1 MKNVV
6 NYILSAQKKIFVVA
20 FLAVFSSFYTMV
32 WGASHPSGSTTVTV
46 SGSTI
51 TISGEGAM
59 ANYANGSEINSLW
72 GTAISSA
79 TTLIVEDGVTHIGA
93 YSFYGFKNLTSV
105 TIPSSV
111 TSIGA
116 QAFNGCSALKKLY
129 YAGTPSEWASINF
142 GDQNANPFCALTVGT
157 GKLHMYGKRTAKSD
171 SILVLSPTI
180 KEIKPYAFYKANIA
194 ELSIPGTVERI
205 GDYAFYCKITGN
217 VAINRRDKP
226 TTGTFSITFDSSK
239 TTYLYIP
246 AGASSYSSNPWYDA
260 SGTNGAKN
268 IGRSSDHTACT
279 VTESG
284 TKKCK
289 TSGSCGA
296 NMTWTL
302 TEDGT
307 LTFTGHG
314 AMTNYENASDGS
326 KSTVVPWCR
335 LRRLIY
341 KVVVQGDK
349 DGDIT
354 GFGNNTFNYM
364 WGINEVELRQTTI
377 LPASFS
383 FSSIFNQRDKLTLTI
398 TDPASRLDAS
408 WSRLDEAPWNDD
420 DHWEIVY
427 PTTTVTLSKDAETN
441 GTFILSSSSLNTT
454 SSAQTVSVTCT
465 PSEGYAT
472 SSVSAT
478 NPDILLG
485 DITYAGSDNER
496 TVTYPAHTH
505 GSSTISVE
513 FVCARPTI
521 STDLSTEEVEYE
533 QNAAASALSVTADAN
548 SGDLSYQWQSSSDNS
563 SWSDIDGADEASFTP
578 PTTEIGTTFY
588 HCIVTNTTD
597 DCDESET
604 SNAAQI
610 TVTAPSPSAW
620 SLHYG
625 TDGQSD
631 WTIVDFSRVESTTE
645 WQIKDFVIPNKPN
658 WYVDNAAGNDPKK
671 KLSTWGD
678 LYFAASQQ
686 SGTCPMVGAATGA
699 IGTVRIYDN
708 SNWNNRYAGFI
719 PNGYVLKI
727 GSNEYSFA
735 SEDGN
740 EYRSEIIEYSGSNAR
755 DNVSVGIVD
764 ENGAFV
770 STDNT
775 SEMQHIFLHV
785 GNNTT
790 LWGKDGVTNFGLY
803 DDTEGHKYFTCL
815 MTAVPGENYLYEGWV
830 PSNCTKVIFCRLKS
844 STLDWGTGNDNVY
857 NLTNSLVLQDNQNLW
872 TVTGWGGGDGNW
884 SAYTQKGR
892 FCIWQ
897 SSIVK
902 NWGVCFRPC
911 YEFNN
916 TAGDGNWNTAGN
928 WKPQSVPTIDFDVFL
943 NKPVTVNVTTAQA
956 KSVVI
961 NQTTGNSGQLVVDAG
976 QKLIVAGT
984 IQKTTDGETYSATEA
999 NDIIINSDATHG
1011 LGALVMGTHDGTNQA
1026 TVNFTTLSS
1035 GTSDDNTSV
1044 AQYVGTP
1051 FNDETNILHNWYNS
1065 WVYGIDHTEGIIG
1078 WERVNEGQGMA
1089 PFKGYCIFSADGTH
1103 HNYWQQGTLV
1113 ASENQTISGLNWQS
1127 GVGTANL
1134 NNENLLANSW
1144 MAPIKI
1150 STMETSDFTNTEA
1163 TIYIFNSTS
1172 ASDYEKG
1179 GFASNYT
1186 GYTPGTA
1193 GDAIIPSMQSFSV
1206 FTKAAGG
1213 SSVALDYNKI
1223 VYQPALSGTVPGPN
1237 HAPRRAQAESE
1248 EANKL
1253 RLFVRTESGYGD
1265 LLYMWERSD
1274 FSEAFENGW
1283 DGHKLFGESVAPQ
1296 LFALSPDGDLAINCI
1311 PTFEGV
1317 QMGFKAG
1324 EQDNSYTFT
1333 FEYSDE
1339 AQPLYLLDISTNTYT
1354 QITSDTSYSFTTTDT
1369 DVHNRFVL
1377 TYNAPS
1383 TPTALETTPVVT
1395 TGKKVIY
1402 DNHLFILHN
1411 GRIFSAQGAMI
1422 Q

>member
-6 NYILSAQKKIFVVA
+6 NYILSAQKKIFVMA
-20 FLAVFSSFYTMV
+20 FLAVFSSFYTEV
-32 WGASHPSGSTTVTV
+32 WGTIYTHDYNAKIKGSFDTSTKTL
-46 SGSTI
+46 TI
-51 TISGEGAM
+51 TGEGQIPDLTVGGT
-59 ANYANGSEINSLW
+59 NYYSNNNPN
-72 GTAISSA
+72 
-79 TTLIVEDGVTHIGA
+79 VEKVIIGEGITWIGR
-93 YSFYGFKNLTSV
+93 YILQDYTNLTSI
-105 TIPSSV
+105 TFPSTLTRIRNYNFNNSKKIVEIHAYSPNQWAQVEFFETSAHPFGTTSV
-111 TSIGA
+111 DSEVKAARSFYFYGSNTA
-116 QAFNGCSALKKLY
+116 TTNLVF
-129 YAGTPSEWASINF
+129 TP
-142 GDQNANPFCALTVGT
+142 GLT
-157 GKLHMYGKRTAKSD
+157 
-171 SILVLSPTI
+171 
-180 KEIKPYAFYKANIA
+180 EIKDYTFYNTGTFTSV
-194 ELSIPGTVERI
+194 SIPGSVTNI
-205 GDYAFYCKITGN
+205 GSNALACKFNYVYVNKITP
-217 VAINRRDKP
+217 P
-226 TTGTFSITFDSSK
+226 TLENSYALTFSGNITSD
-239 TTYLYIP
+239 LYIP
-246 AGASSYSSNPWYDA
+246 TGAKSAYNVASKYWVYGMSYNSTAPNASRIHETNV
-260 SGTNGAKN
+260 SGTISDTYGAGITWELDENG
-268 IGRSSDHTACT
+268 
-279 VTESG
+279 VL
-284 TKKCK
+284 
-289 TSGSCGA
+289 
-296 NMTWTL
+296 TL
-302 TEDGT
+302 NAEGENKAI
-307 LTFTGHG
+307 TFTGES
-314 AMTNYENASDGS
+314 AYNQY
-326 KSTVVPWCR
+326 PWANF
-335 LRRLIY
+335 RRLVH
-341 KVVVQGDK
+341 KVVLQGE
-349 DGDIT
+349 ISELSQ
-354 GFGNNTFNYM
+354 TFTYC
-364 WGINEVELRQTTI
+364 WGISEITLNQTTI
-377 LPASFS
+377 PTFTTDKAKIAYGSL
-383 FSSIFNQRDKLTLTI
+383 FNQRDKLTLTL

-408 WSRLDEAPWNDD
+408 WSRLDEAPWNDA
-420 DHWEIVY
+420 HCEIVY

-441 GTFILSSSSLNTT
+441 GTFTLSSSSLNTT

-465 PSEGYAT
+465 PNDGYVT

-478 NPDILLG
+478 NPAILLG

-496 TVTYPAHTH
+496 TVTFPAYTH
-505 GSSTISVE
+505 GSSTISVDFE
-513 FVCARPTI
+513 CAKPTI

-533 QNAAASALSVTADAN
+533 QNAAASTLSVTADAN

-563 SWSDIDGADEASFTP
+563 SWSDIDGADEASYTP

-597 DCDESET
+597 DCDEFET

-631 WTIVDFSRVESTTE
+631 WTTVDFSQVGSTNE
-645 WQIKDFVIPNKPN
+645 WQIEDFVIPNKPN
-658 WYVDNAAGNDPKK
+658 WYVDNAAGSDVKK
-671 KLSTWGD
+671 RLSTWGD
-678 LYFAASQQ
+678 LYFAASQGD
-686 SGTCPMVGAATGA
+686 GTRPMVGNAVGA
-699 IGTVRIYDN
+699 VGIVRIYDN

-735 SEDGN
+735 LEDGN

-764 ENGAFV
+764 ANGDFV

-775 SEMQHIFLHV
+775 SEMQHIFL
-785 GNNTT
+785 NTGGT
-790 LWGKDGVTNFGLY
+790 DLWSTAGVTNFGLY
-803 DDTEGHKYFTCL
+803 DDTEGHKNFTCL

-830 PSNCTKVIFCRLKS
+830 PSTCTNVIFCRLKS
-844 STLDWGTGNDNVY
+844 STLDWGTGNDNVH

-897 SSIVK
+897 NSTVK

-956 KSVVI
+956 KNVII
-961 NQTTGNSGQLVVDAG
+961 NQEGGNNGQLVVNAG
-976 QKLIVAGT
+976 QKLIVAGS
-984 IQKTTDGETYSATEA
+984 IQKTTDGETYNATEA
-999 NDIIINSDATHG
+999 NDIIIHSDETNG
-1011 LGALVMGTHDGTNQA
+1011 LGALVIGSHDGTNKA

-1065 WVYGIDHTEGIIG
+1065 WVYGINHTGGVIG
-1078 WERVNEGQGMA
+1078 WERVNEGQGMT
-1089 PFKGYCIFSADGTH
+1089 PFKGYCVFSADGTH

-1127 GVGTANL
+1127 GVGTENP

-1150 STMETSDFTNTEA
+1150 NAMETSDFTNTEA
-1163 TIYIFNSTS
+1163 TVYIFNSTS

-1193 GDAIIPSMQSFSV
+1193 GDAIIPAMQSFSV
-1206 FTKAAGG
+1206 FTNAAGG
-1213 SSVALDYNKI
+1213 SSVTLDYNKI

-1237 HAPRRAQAESE
+1237 RAPLREAAE
-1248 EANKL
+1248 EANKI
-1253 RLFVRTESGYGD
+1253 RLFVHAENGYGD
-1265 LLYMWERSD
+1265 QLYMWERSD

-1339 AQPLYLLDISTNTYT
+1339 AQPLYLLDINTNTYT

-1383 TPTALETTPVVT
+1383 TPTALETTPAIT
-1395 TGKKVIY
+1395 TGKKVMY
-1402 DNHLFILHN
+1402 NNHLFILHN

>member
-6 NYILSAQKKIFVVA
+6 NYILSAQKKIFVMA

-32 WGASHPSGSTTVTV
+32 WGDTSYSITGSGTNKTLTITGTGAMPDFASREAPWYSEGSKIKHIVISDGVTSVGKYAFEGISSSDADVKVPTSCKSFGSNAFANCSTMVKIFYAGSPNQWAGITFNDAAAHPFGAV
-46 SGSTI
+46 SGSRK
-51 TISGEGAM
+51 
-59 ANYANGSEINSLW
+59 YYFYGSTS
-72 GTAISSA
+72 TVT
-79 TTLIVEDGVTHIGA
+79 TTLV
-93 YSFYGFKNLTSV
+93 FF
-105 TIPSSV
+105 PS
-111 TSIGA
+111 
-116 QAFNGCSALKKLY
+116 L
-129 YAGTPSEWASINF
+129 
-142 GDQNANPFCALTVGT
+142 DQ
-157 GKLHMYGKRTAKSD
+157 
-171 SILVLSPTI
+171 
-180 KEIKPYAFYKANIA
+180 IKPYTFQRCSIPGG
-194 ELSIPGTVERI
+194 LGIPGTVNSI
-205 GDYAFYCKITGN
+205 GDQAFYGIECPVSTGEIT
-217 VAINRRDKP
+217 INRKDAPYIGYAAFEGLGSSRKLHVPSGASGYP
-226 TTGTFSITFDSSK
+226 TTSASTEQVSNEWYFSLTTHNVSGNTLGTYGED
-239 TTYLYIP
+239 
-246 AGASSYSSNPWYDA
+246 
-260 SGTNGAKN
+260 
-268 IGRSSDHTACT
+268 
-279 VTESG
+279 VTWEMS
-284 TKKCK
+284 
-289 TSGSCGA
+289 
-296 NMTWTL
+296 
-302 TEDGT
+302 EDGT
-307 LTFTGHG
+307 LTLDAT
-314 AMTNYENASDGS
+314 DGS
-326 KSTVVPWCR
+326 KSIIIDEATSEATMPWYR
-335 LRRLIY
+335 FRRLVH
-341 KVVVQGDK
+341 KVVIKGEATALNRLLHYHYGISEVILDQVT
-349 DGDIT
+349 IPT
-354 GFGNNTFNYM
+354 INPTYIATNTSTAYAALFNKH
-364 WGINEVELRQTTI
+364 
-377 LPASFS
+377 
-383 FSSIFNQRDKLTLTI
+383 DKLTLTI
-398 TDPASRLDAS
+398 TDPASRFDDS
-408 WSRLDEAPWNDD
+408 WSNLSNDPW
-420 DHWEIVY
+420 DHSKWEIVY
-427 PTTTVTLSKDAETN
+427 PTTTVTLSKDTETN
-441 GTFILSSSSLNTT
+441 GTFTLDPSSSVNTT
-454 SSAQTVSVTCT
+454 NAAQTVTVTCV
-465 PSEGYAT
+465 PSAGYAT

-478 NPDILLG
+478 EPDVISP
-485 DITYAGSDNER
+485 DDVITYGGSGNSR
-496 TVTYPAHTH
+496 TVTFPQYTYTH

-513 FVCARPTI
+513 FECATPTF
-521 STDLSTEEVEYE
+521 SSNLSTVEVEYE

-563 SWSDIDGADEASFTP
+563 SWSDIDGANVASFTP
-578 PTTEIGTTFY
+578 PTTETGTRYY

-597 DCDESET
+597 DCEESET

-610 TVTAPSPSAW
+610 TVTAPSSSAW

-631 WTIVDFSRVESTTE
+631 WTTVDFSQVGSTNE
-645 WQIKDFVIPNKPN
+645 WQIEDFVIPDKPN
-658 WYVDNAAGNDPKK
+658 WYVDNAAGNDVKK
-671 KLSTWGD
+671 RLSTWGD
-678 LYFAASQQ
+678 LYFAASQGD
-686 SGTCPMVGAATGA
+686 GTRPMVGNAVGA
-699 IGTVRIYDN
+699 VGIVRIYDN

-755 DNVSVGIVD
+755 DNVSVGIVAA
-764 ENGAFV
+764 NGDFV

-775 SEMQHIFLHV
+775 SEMQHIFL
-785 GNNTT
+785 NTGGT
-790 LWGKDGVTNFGLY
+790 DLWSKDGVTNFGLY

-844 STLDWGTGNDNVY
+844 STLDWGTDNNNVHNY
-857 NLTNSLVLQDNQNLW
+857 TNSLVLQDNQNLW
-872 TVTGWGGGDGNW
+872 TVTGWNGGDGNW

-897 SSIVK
+897 DKTVK

-911 YEFNN
+911 YEFNATEN
-916 TAGDGNWNTAGN
+916 ANWNNANN

-961 NQTTGNSGQLVVDAG
+961 NQKGDNTGQLVVDAG
-976 QKLIVAGT
+976 QKLIVAGS
-984 IQKTTDGETYSATEA
+984 IQKTTNGETYSATEA
-999 NDIIINSDATHG
+999 NDIIIHSDATHG

-1026 TVNFTTLSS
+1026 TINFTTLSR
-1035 GTSDDNTSV
+1035 GTSEDNTSK

-1065 WVYGIDHTEGIIG
+1065 WVYGISYTSNVIG

-1089 PFKGYCIFSADGTH
+1089 PFKGYCVFSADGVH

-1127 GVGTANL
+1127 GVGTNS

-1150 STMETSDFTNTEA
+1150 NAMESTDFVNTEA
-1163 TIYIFNSTS
+1163 SIYIFNSTS
-1172 ASDYEKG
+1172 ASA
-1179 GFASNYT
+1179 FTSLASNYST
-1186 GYTPGTA
+1186 YTIGTA
-1193 GDAIIPSMQSFSV
+1193 GDAIIPAMQSFSV
-1206 FTKAAGG
+1206 FTNAAGG

-1237 HAPRRAQAESE
+1237 RAPRRVVAE

-1265 LLYMWERSD
+1265 QLYMWERSD

-1339 AQPLYLLDISTNTYT
+1339 AQPLYLLDINTNTYT

-1383 TPTALETTPVVT
+1383 TPTALETTPAVT
-1395 TGKKVIY
+1395 TGKKVMY

>member
-6 NYILSAQKKIFVVA
+6 NYILSAQKKIFALA

-32 WGASHPSGSTTVTV
+32 WGDTDYSRDGITATYSGTVLTISAGSTGVMPNYKYNGTVSQATPWNAAIAAITEVVINEGITYIGKDAFRGASKLAKITLPTSLDSVGENAFYGCLKMANIYYKGTPAQWASVGFYGQKSHPFGAST
-46 SGSTI
+46 SSPR
-51 TISGEGAM
+51 
-59 ANYANGSEINSLW
+59 NY
-72 GTAISSA
+72 
-79 TTLIVEDGVTHIGA
+79 
-93 YSFYGFKNLTSV
+93 YFYGLTSTN
-105 TIPSSV
+105 TIIFIEPEI
-111 TSIGA
+111 T
-116 QAFNGCSALKKLY
+116 
-129 YAGTPSEWASINF
+129 
-142 GDQNANPFCALTVGT
+142 
-157 GKLHMYGKRTAKSD
+157 
-171 SILVLSPTI
+171 TI
-180 KEIKPYAFYKANIA
+180 KKWTFYGATNF
-194 ELSIPGTVERI
+194 ESVCIPGTVSYI
-205 GDYAFYCKITGN
+205 GTHAFDCTISTSIL
-217 VAINRRDKP
+217 VNRSTAP
-226 TTGTFSITFDSSK
+226 GTGTNAITASSK
-239 TTYLYIP
+239 ALYVP
-246 AGASSYSSNPWYDA
+246 KTNSGYGVTPWSNQTKKTCST
-260 SGTNGAKN
+260 SGTNTIDETTLEWNLNEEGVLTINA
-268 IGRSSDHTACT
+268 TA
-279 VTESG
+279 G
-284 TKKCK
+284 TK
-289 TSGSCGA
+289 A
-296 NMTWTL
+296 
-302 TEDGT
+302 
-307 LTFTGHG
+307 LTFNLAG
-314 AMTNYENASDGS
+314 ADY
-326 KSTVVPWCR
+326 PWTDF
-335 LRRLIY
+335 RRMVY
-341 KVVVQGDK
+341 K
-349 DGDIT
+349 
-354 GFGNNTFNYM
+354 
-364 WGINEVELRQTTI
+364 TTI
-377 LPASFS
+377 QGELTALGSLLKWHYGISEVILDQNTIPTISSTYIGGTSYASL
-383 FSSIFNQRDKLTLTI
+383 FNKRDTLTLTI

-408 WSRLDEAPWNDD
+408 WSRLLDEAPWNDD
-420 DHWEIVY
+420 AHWKIVY
-427 PTTTVTLSKDAETN
+427 PTTTVTLSKGTETN
-441 GTFILSSSSLNTT
+441 GTFTLSSSSLNTT

-465 PSEGYAT
+465 PNDGYVT

-478 NPDILLG
+478 NPAILLD

-496 TVTYPAHTH
+496 TVTYPAYTH
-505 GSSTISVE
+505 GSSTISVDFE
-513 FVCARPTI
+513 CAKPTI

-533 QNAAASALSVTADAN
+533 QNAVASALSVTADAN

-563 SWSDIDGADEASFTP
+563 SWSDIDGANVASFTP
-578 PTTEIGTTFY
+578 PTTETGTRY
-588 HCIVTNTTD
+588 YRCIVTNTTD
-597 DCDESET
+597 DCEESET

-610 TVTAPSPSAW
+610 TVTAPSSSAW

-631 WTIVDFSRVESTTE
+631 WTTVDFSQVGSTNE
-645 WQIKDFVIPNKPN
+645 WQIEDIVIPNKPN
-658 WYVDNAAGNDPKK
+658 WYVDNAAGNDAKK

-678 LYFAASQQ
+678 LYFAASQGD
-686 SGTCPMVGAATGA
+686 GTRPMVGNAVGA
-699 IGTVRIYDN
+699 VGTVRIYDD

-764 ENGAFV
+764 ENGDFV
-770 STDNT
+770 STNNT

-803 DDTEGHKYFTCL
+803 DDTEGHKNFTCL

-830 PSNCTKVIFCRLKS
+830 PSTCTNVIFCRLKS
-844 STLDWGTGNDNVY
+844 STLDWGTDNNNVH
-857 NLTNSLVLQDNQNLW
+857 NWTNSLVLQDNQNLW
-872 TVTGWGGGDGNW
+872 TVTGWNGGDGNW

-897 SSIVK
+897 DKTVK

-911 YEFNN
+911 YEFNATEN
-916 TAGDGNWNTAGN
+916 ANWNNANN

-961 NQTTGNSGQLVVDAG
+961 NQEGDKTGQLVVDAG
-976 QKLIVAGT
+976 QKLIVAGS
-984 IQKTTDGETYSATEA
+984 IQKTTNGETYSATEA
-999 NDIIINSDATHG
+999 NDIIIHSDATNG

-1026 TVNFTTLSS
+1026 TVNFTTLSN
-1035 GTSDDNTSV
+1035 GTSEDNTSI

-1065 WVYGIDHTEGIIG
+1065 WVYGIDHTGGIIG

-1089 PFKGYCIFSADGTH
+1089 PFKGYCVFSADGTH
-1103 HNYWQQGTLV
+1103 HNYWQQGTLI

-1127 GVGTANL
+1127 GGTANP

-1172 ASDYEKG
+1172 ASAYTSL
-1179 GFASNYT
+1179 ASNYSS
-1186 GYTPGTA
+1186 YTPGTA
-1193 GDAIIPSMQSFSV
+1193 GDAIIPAMQSFSV
-1206 FTKAAGG
+1206 FTNAAGG
-1213 SSVALDYNKI
+1213 SSVTLDYNKI

-1237 HAPRRAQAESE
+1237 SAPRRVVAE
-1248 EANKL
+1248 EANKI
-1253 RLFVRTESGYGD
+1253 RLFVHAESGYGD
-1265 LLYMWERSD
+1265 QLYMWERSD

-1339 AQPLYLLDISTNTYT
+1339 AQPLYLLDINTNTYT

-1383 TPTALETTPVVT
+1383 TPTALETTPAVT
-1395 TGKKVIY
+1395 TGKKVMY

>member
-20 FLAVFSSFYTMV
+20 FLAVFSSFYTVV
-32 WGASHPSGSTTVTV
+32 WGTTWTKGGVKIVSSGDSLVISAIDPEGEGTRGVMADYDDFDGSGSSKRPSAWTYGFYKIVVNEGVTQIGTCAFQNITNISTVKLPESLTTIKAKAFKGCTGVSSIYYKGTPAQWASIDFQGSSATAHPFGGTKSTGDYYFYGSTTKADPIAIEP
-46 SGSTI
+46 TI
-51 TISGEGAM
+51 TQIKNFAFYRCNISNGLNIPGTITQIGDSALYGTIGGDVVIRAKQAPTLIGSKAFVFTKTTIYVPVGATGYTSGLWYSKTKSNQDTIGTTLGDYGENITWHMSYDGVLTLDATS
-59 ANYANGSEINSLW
+59 GDKEINIDAASTTKMPWYYFRRLVYKVKIR
-72 GTAISSA
+72 GEATALNNLLHYHYGISEVI
-79 TTLIVEDGVTHIGA
+79 LDQ
-93 YSFYGFKNLTSV
+93 V
-105 TIPSSV
+105 TIPTINPTYIATN
-111 TSIGA
+111 TSTA
-116 QAFNGCSALKKLY
+116 YAALFNK
-129 YAGTPSEWASINF
+129 
-142 GDQNANPFCALTVGT
+142 
-157 GKLHMYGKRTAKSD
+157 H
-171 SILVLSPTI
+171 
-180 KEIKPYAFYKANIA
+180 
-194 ELSIPGTVERI
+194 
-205 GDYAFYCKITGN
+205 
-217 VAINRRDKP
+217 
-226 TTGTFSITFDSSK
+226 
-239 TTYLYIP
+239 
-246 AGASSYSSNPWYDA
+246 
-260 SGTNGAKN
+260 
-268 IGRSSDHTACT
+268 
-279 VTESG
+279 
-284 TKKCK
+284 
-289 TSGSCGA
+289 
-296 NMTWTL
+296 
-302 TEDGT
+302 
-307 LTFTGHG
+307 
-314 AMTNYENASDGS
+314 
-326 KSTVVPWCR
+326 
-335 LRRLIY
+335 
-341 KVVVQGDK
+341 
-349 DGDIT
+349 
-354 GFGNNTFNYM
+354 
-364 WGINEVELRQTTI
+364 
-377 LPASFS
+377 
-383 FSSIFNQRDKLTLTI
+383 DKLTLTI
-398 TDPASRLDAS
+398 TDPASRFDDS
-408 WSRLDEAPWNDD
+408 WSNLSNDPW
-420 DHWEIVY
+420 DHSKWEIVY
-427 PTTTVTLSKDAETN
+427 PTTTVTLSKDTETN
-441 GTFILSSSSLNTT
+441 GTFTLDPSSSVNTT
-454 SSAQTVSVTCT
+454 NAAQTVTVTCV
-465 PSEGYAT
+465 PSAGYAT

-478 NPDILLG
+478 EPDVISP
-485 DITYAGSDNER
+485 DDVITYGGSGNSR
-496 TVTYPAHTH
+496 TVTFPQYTH
-505 GSSTISVE
+505 GSSTIISVE
-513 FVCARPTI
+513 FECATPTF
-521 STDLSTEEVEYE
+521 SSNLSTVEVDYE
-533 QNAAASALSVTADAN
+533 QNDETTALSVTASAN
-548 SGDLSYQWQSSSDNS
+548 SGSLSYQWQSSSDNS

-597 DCDESET
+597 DCEESET

-631 WTIVDFSRVESTTE
+631 WTTIDFSQVGSTNE
-645 WQIKDFVIPNKPN
+645 WQIEDFVIPNKPN
-658 WYVDNAAGNDPKK
+658 WYVDNAAGNDAKK

-678 LYFAASQQ
+678 LYFAASQGD
-686 SGTCPMVGAATGA
+686 GTRPMVGNAVGA
-699 IGTVRIYDN
+699 VGTVRIYDN
-708 SNWNNRYAGFI
+708 SSWNNRYAGFI

-764 ENGAFV
+764 ENGDFV
-770 STDNT
+770 STNNT

-803 DDTEGHKYFTCL
+803 DDTEGHKNFTCL

-844 STLDWGTGNDNVY
+844 STLDWGTDNNNVHNY
-857 NLTNSLVLQDNQNLW
+857 TNSLVLQDNQNLW
-872 TVTGWGGGDGNW
+872 TVTGWKGGDGYW

-897 SSIVK
+897 DKTVK

-911 YEFNN
+911 YEFNATEN
-916 TAGDGNWNTAGN
+916 ANWNNANN

-943 NKPVTVNVTTAQA
+943 NKPVTVNVTTAKA
-956 KSVVI
+956 KSIVI
-961 NQTTGNSGQLVVDAG
+961 NQEEGNNGQLVVDAG

-999 NDIIINSDATHG
+999 NDIIIHSDATHG

-1026 TVNFTTLSS
+1026 TVNFTTLSR
-1035 GTSDDNTSV
+1035 GTSEDNTSI

-1065 WVYGIDHTEGIIG
+1065 WVYGITYDGSKNIG

-1089 PFKGYCIFSADGTH
+1089 PFKGYCVFSADGTY

-1113 ASENQTISGLNWQS
+1113 ASENQTISGLNCQS
-1127 GVGTANL
+1127 DEGTANP

-1150 STMETSDFTNTEA
+1150 SAMESTDFVNTEA
-1163 TIYIFNSTS
+1163 SIYIFNSTS
-1172 ASDYEKG
+1172 ASA
-1179 GFASNYT
+1179 FTSLASNYST
-1186 GYTPGTA
+1186 YTIGTA
-1193 GDAIIPSMQSFSV
+1193 GDAIIPAMQSFSV
-1206 FTKAAGG
+1206 FTNAAGG
-1213 SSVALDYNKI
+1213 SSVTLDYNKI

-1237 HAPRRAQAESE
+1237 SAPRRVVAE
-1248 EANKL
+1248 EANKI
-1253 RLFVRTESGYGD
+1253 RLFVHAESGYGD
-1265 LLYMWERSD
+1265 QLYMWERSD

-1339 AQPLYLLDISTNTYT
+1339 AQPLYLLDINTNTYT

-1383 TPTALETTPVVT
+1383 TPTALETTPAVT
-1395 TGKKVIY
+1395 TGKKVMY